1 MNTYPN
7 STRRIAQQL
16 LIANQTD
23 IFDGFDVYMVEKLI
37 HINRKQWITADR
49 FRRNEWREEGFRIFC
64 RIPGILKIASKP
76 TMKSWFGLKDKTVY
90 PKREQV
96 LKLALLMEYNEDGMQ
111 ELLQVGIYEPGIQ
124 INDYREVIY
133 LYCAA
138 NRLPLEKCEDMILL
152 FEREADQN
160 EELQQKSHTDL
171 LWKMYQ
177 INKYEKPARFL
188 SWMIKHAVFFKG
200 YSMKT
205 LKVFREYRDKIV
217 DCVQRDMRE
226 HLRESLEETDFFTW
240 SARQGYPEPDYDAGV
255 VKYLKNKKRQKN
267 PGVSE
272 EQLKMIQQFHQQAY
286 SKMEKNSVMLRE
298 LYAAVLV
305 TDQYREKG
313 RRISFAC
320 KPETLVH
327 ELHFMTDDYV
337 SKLLTVAQQK
347 EKMFQASLMEAKT
360 GDIKWGLFKKSQ
372 RQRCRLV
379 QREDILPMVQYV
391 AARTYMDRQEELAD
405 QYTESARELFCR
417 MASEVLEKCDMAP
430 LNEKYRLD
438 YILLACF
445 ETQDVSYMSE
455 ILEIM
460 MEL

>member
-1 MNTYPN
+1 MTSYPS
-7 STRRIAQQL
+7 STRRIAKQL
-16 LIANQTD
+16 LLANETD
-23 IFDGFDVYMVEKLI
+23 TFDGFDLYMVQKLI
-37 HINRKQWITADR
+37 QVSRGQWMSAR
-49 FRRNEWREEGFRIFC
+49 GQQREEWREEAFRILC
-64 RIPGILKIASKP
+64 KKPGVLKIVSRS
-76 TMKSWFGLKDKTVY
+76 TLRSWFGLKGKTVY
-90 PKREQV
+90 PKRESA
-96 LKLALLMEYNEDGMQ
+96 LKLALLMGYDEDELQ
-111 ELLQVGIYEPGIQ
+111 ELLQLGIYEPGIQ
-124 INDYREVIY
+124 INDYQEVIY

-138 NRLPLEKCEDMILL
+138 NGLSLEKCEDMILL
-152 FEREADQN
+152 FEKEADQN
-160 EELQQKSHTDL
+160 EALQQKSHTDL

-177 INKYEKPARFL
+177 IHKYEKPAKFL
-188 SWMIKHAVFFKG
+188 SWMLKHVVFFKG

-217 DCVQRDMRE
+217 YYVQKDMKSQ
-226 HLRESLEETDFFTW
+226 LQESLQETDFYEW
-240 SARQGYPEPDYDAGV
+240 SVRQGYQTPDYDAGV

-272 EQLKMIQQFHQQAY
+272 EQLEWIRQLHRQAY
-286 SKMEKNSVMLRE
+286 SKMEKNSIMLRE

-305 TDQYREKG
+305 TDQKREKG
-313 RRISFAC
+313 RRISFTC
-320 KPETLVH
+320 KAETLAR

-347 EKMFQASLMEAKT
+347 EKLFQASVLEAKT
-360 GDIKWGLFKKSQ
+360 GDSRWGMLKKSQ
-372 RQRCRLV
+372 KQRCRLV

-391 AARTYMDRQEELAD
+391 AARTYIDKQEMAD
-405 QYTESARELFCR
+405 PSEESARDLFCR

-445 ETQDVSYMSE
+445 ETQEVSYMSE

-460 MEL
+460 MEI